1 MNTNSL
7 QSNETPI
14 YNVHV
19 VDLWSE
25 KEAVLD
31 LSTQILEGQD
41 FRVIAVTLIQGMK
54 CFGFLFEN
62 LEQLTLGF
70 WSFVCQCGVLRIWSM
85 CSKIKS
91 LQGFFKLLFI
101 KVLKILNQLI

>member
-54 CFGFLFEN
+54 CFGFVWEFRAII
-62 LEQLTLGF
+62 F
-70 WSFVCQCGVLRIWSM
+70 R
-85 CSKIKS
+85 
-91 LQGFFKLLFI
+91 
-101 KVLKILNQLI
+101 VLKFCVSMSSVKNLKYV